1 MSEILKKQNKITI
14 KRKFLNLVKRK
25 LSQKQKQFLSIYLS
39 KIKLFFYKKDIGKN
53 TYIDRTVHVTGWKN
67 ISIGGN
73 TGISE
78 GTWINV
84 NERLGDKK
92 HIIIGNNC
100 YIGRRNFFSSG
111 LLIKISDYFMSG
123 VECKFMG
130 SDHLFDNPFLPY
142 ISTGTTTNKEIII
155 ETNVWL
161 GAGVT
166 IVGHLII
173 GRGSIIGA
181 GSLVNKDIPPFS
193 IAVGN
198 PCKII
203 KRYDFSIEKWIK
215 VDDYNFSNDLL
226 IPTEEEYIRKIK
238 QNSPNVSIPFV
249 ACGKL
254 KGDLI

>member
-1 MSEILKKQNKITI
+1 MLDFFKK
-14 KRKFLNLVKRK
+14 R
-25 LSQKQKQFLSIYLS
+25 LSIKQKQFLSIYLS
-39 KIKLFFYKKDIGKN
+39 KIKLFFHKKDVGKN
-53 TYIDRTVHVTGWKN
+53 TYIDKSVHVTGWKN
-67 ISIGGN
+67 ILIGHN

-92 HIIIGNNC
+92 HIVIGNNC
-100 YIGRRNFFSSG
+100 YIGKRNFFSSG

-142 ISTGTTTNKEIII
+142 ISTGTSTKKEIII

-161 GAGVT
+161 GAGV
-166 IVGHLII
+166 IVIGNVII
-173 GRGSIIGA
+173 GRGSIVGA
-181 GSLVNKDIPPFS
+181 GSLINKDIPPFS
-193 IAVGN
+193 IVVGN

-203 KRYDFSIEKWIK
+203 KRYDFSLEEWVK
-215 VDDYNFSNDLL
+215 VDEYNSNSNLL
-226 IPTEEEYIRKIK
+226 IPKEEEYIKK
-238 QNSPNVSIPFV
+238 LQQNCPNVRIPFV
-249 ACGKL
+249 ACGKS